1 MLRAGRFAAAGGACA
16 LALLPLVAVPARA
29 QDRPAGTTVARPA
42 GTVITLPEALD
53 LARTRNVALLRAR
66 TAEAQQRLAVDG
78 LLAARQPTLSIGG
91 NAGRGF
97 GRTLVEN
104 RIASGTSDQAGLNLS
119 SNILVYD
126 GGATR
131 LQAEQARV
139 GIGALEAQRARA
151 EQTVAYNVVRGY
163 INLAAQRENVRR
175 LEEQVTL
182 AQQQLDRINAF
193 IAERVRAEADRF
205 AQEAEVAAARV
216 EVAQAERAVALAEAT
231 LVGLLG
237 LDPVQ
242 PYTFVAPPLAALDS
256 VAARQTIEA
265 YENLSARAFARRPD
279 LAALEA
285 QRRAAEVGVR
295 AARAGSRP
303 QIGAGFSYGTN
314 WSGEYRRAAFD
325 PVSGQPVY
333 TDVSLF
339 DQLDERR
346 GGSFGVNLSLPLLDQ
361 NRTALAVQRARVQ
374 LDDAGLAFE
383 EQRQRIQSELAE
395 ALAELRALPAQIA
408 AAEAQVRAARRALE
422 AAEDRYRYA
431 SGTVYDVAQARAAL
445 VRAEGNLLQ
454 ARTTLAA
461 QRAALDYT
469 LGTLDP
475 EALLG
480 R

>member
-1 MLRAGRFAAAGGACA
+1 MYK
-16 LALLPLVAVPARA
+16 
-29 QDRPAGTTVARPA
+29 
-42 GTVITLPEALD
+42 
-53 LARTRNVALLRAR
+53 
-66 TAEAQQRLAVDG
+66 
-78 LLAARQPTLSIGG
+78 RQ
-91 NAGRGF
+91 AGRGF

-265 YENLSARAFARRPD
+265 
-279 LAALEA
+279 
-285 QRRAAEVGVR
+285 
-295 AARAGSRP
+295 
-303 QIGAGFSYGTN
+303 
-314 WSGEYRRAAFD
+314 
-325 PVSGQPVY
+325 
-333 TDVSLF
+333 
-339 DQLDERR
+339 
-346 GGSFGVNLSLPLLDQ
+346 LSL
-361 NRTALAVQRARVQ
+361 
-374 LDDAGLAFE
+374 
-383 EQRQRIQSELAE
+383 IH
-395 ALAELRALPAQIA
+395 I
-408 AAEAQVRAARRALE
+408 
-422 AAEDRYRYA
+422 
-431 SGTVYDVAQARAAL
+431 
-445 VRAEGNLLQ
+445 
-454 ARTTLAA
+454 
-461 QRAALDYT
+461 
-469 LGTLDP
+469 
-475 EALLG
+475 
-480 R
+480 